1 MRKLGLGGAA
11 SQQLYPPRNL
21 RAFALAFVTKGANI
35 ATWLPPAIMAAALL
49 CIAASFSVPIR

>member
-11 SQQLYPPRNL
+11 PQQHYPPRNL

-49 CIAASFSVPIR
+49 CMAASFSVPIR